1 MTKPYFSALFALL
14 LLLSVLAVAETVTF
28 PSGEITLHGVL
39 YKPEGT
45 RPFPAVIYNHGSA
58 PGMMSKEAFAA
69 LGPIFASRGWVFFG
83 PYRRAGIECL
93 HRSVY
98 WRPDRGCRES
108 RRRLCGYRNDGAV
121 ITDGSFGR
129 SVRSPSV
136 VAKTEFRSTESHRSG
151 GKLVWWHRNCA
162 GSRTR
167 RILCGDRFCGGRSE
181 LGAGS

>member
-14 LLLSVLAVAETVTF
+14 LLPSVLAVAETVTF

-39 YKPEGT
+39 YKP
-45 RPFPAVIYNHGSA
+45 
-58 PGMMSKEAFAA
+58 
-69 LGPIFASRGWVFFG
+69 
-83 PYRRAGIECL
+83 AGIECL
-93 HRSVY
+93 GRSVY
-98 WRPDRGCRES
+98 WRSDRGCRES
-108 RRRLCGYRNDGAV
+108 RRPLCGCRNDGAV
-121 ITDGSFGR
+121 ER

-136 VAKTEFRSTESHRSG
+136 VAKTEFRSIESHRGG
-151 GKLVWWHRNCA
+151 GKLVWWRRNCA